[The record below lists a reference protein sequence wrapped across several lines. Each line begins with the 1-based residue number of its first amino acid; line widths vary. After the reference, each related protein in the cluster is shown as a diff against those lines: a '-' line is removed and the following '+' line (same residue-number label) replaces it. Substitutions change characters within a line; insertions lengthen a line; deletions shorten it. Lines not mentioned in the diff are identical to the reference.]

1 MDEVVCI
8 DVLDAVNL
16 RLRARHS
23 CVNADG
29 LTRERT
35 HQFDQC

>member
-8 DVLDAVNL
+8 DVLDAVN
-16 RLRARHS
+16 LRARHS